1 MSPTR
6 RSLIVA
12 LALWVALVVAVATGG
27 RSEPE
32 PASARPVT
40 APEVSLVA
48 QDLGSRL
55 DATIAV
61 LSVPT
66 TTTTTV
72 PPTTT
77 TTAPPPPPQAAQAPP
92 QAVPPGNT
100 SASTSV
106 NWDAIAA
113 CESGGNWAIDTGNGY
128 YGGLQF
134 SHSTWIAYGGGR
146 YASNAH
152 LTSRENQIAV
162 ASTMGLGHWP
172 HCGSRG

>member
-1 MSPTR
+1 MLASR
-6 RSLIVA
+6 RTLIA
-12 LALWVALVVAVATGG
+12 LLALWIAAVAAVALGG
-27 RSEPE
+27 RSEPDL
-32 PASARPVT
+32 ASTRPVT

-61 LSVPT
+61 LSVP

-113 CESGGNWAIDTGNGY
+113 CESGGNWAISTGNGY
-128 YGGLQF
+128 TGGLQF
-134 SHSTWIAYGGGR
+134 AHSTWIAYGGGR

>member
-6 RSLIVA
+6 RSLIGA

-32 PASARPVT
+32 PASSRPDT
-40 APEVSLVA
+40 APEVELVA
-48 QDLGSRL
+48 DLGPRL

-66 TTTTTV
+66 TTTTV

-77 TTAPPPPPQAAQAPP
+77 TTTTQAPT
-92 QAVPPGNT
+92 QAPAQVVPPGNT
-100 SASTSV
+100 SARTSATSV

-134 SHSTWIAYGGGR
+134 SHGTWIAYGGGR
-146 YASNAH
+146 YAENAH